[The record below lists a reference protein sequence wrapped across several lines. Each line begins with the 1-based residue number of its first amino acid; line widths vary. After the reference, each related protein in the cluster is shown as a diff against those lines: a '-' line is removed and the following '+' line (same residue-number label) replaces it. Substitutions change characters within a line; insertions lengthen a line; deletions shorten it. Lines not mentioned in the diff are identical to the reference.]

1 LPFALERAG
10 LKEAGVPKPFH
21 LAWFTNF
28 TAGSWDTTFSHGGSP
43 WDGKFYIEFA
53 QAMERAC
60 FDYMI
65 LEDTLMVS
73 EAWAGTAEMSLTQAL
88 QVPKHDPI
96 PLAAMIAAATS
107 RLGVVAT
114 MSTMAW
120 PPFMLARVSTT
131 IDHIAGGRFGWNIV
145 TSGEDA
151 AAQNFG
157 LDKLPPR
164 EMRYAMADEY
174 MELVNQLFDSWEP
187 DAVVMDRERGI
198 YADWRKV
205 HPIHFEGEF
214 FKCRGPL
221 NTVPSPQRRP
231 TFVQAGGSP
240 RGRAFAAKHADS
252 IIATAN
258 QVAGMKQYRDDV
270 RAHAVKFGRDPDNI
284 KVLFLVYPFLGE
296 TSEEA
301 MAKYRRLVTSDN
313 FVHAA
318 LASVGQITDIDFSR
332 FALDEPL
339 PRIATNGEQG
349 SLDKFAQW
357 GTKKTLRQLAS
368 ERFDSGIDLIG
379 TPDEVADRMGWAME
393 EIGGDGFLISTPFQ
407 RVSRRYINEV
417 CEGLVPALQ
426 RRGLVRE
433 TYTRSTLRETLREF

>member
-1 LPFALERAG
+1 LPKR
-10 LKEAGVPKPFH
+10 FH

-28 TAGSWDTTFSHGGSP
+28 TAGNWSETFSHGGSP
-43 WDGKFYIEFA
+43 WDGKFFVEFA

-73 EAWAGTAEMSLTQAL
+73 EAWGGTAEMSLSQAL
-88 QVPKHDPI
+88 QVPKHDPV

-107 RLGVVAT
+107 RLGIVAT
-114 MSTMAW
+114 MSTLAW

-164 EMRYAMADEY
+164 ERRYAMADEY
-174 MELVNQLFDSWEP
+174 MDLVYQLFDSWEP
-187 DAVVMDRERGI
+187 GAVVMDRERGV

-258 QVAGMKQYRDDV
+258 QVGGMKQYRDDV
-270 RAHAVKFGRDPDNI
+270 RAHAVKFGRNPDDI

-296 TSEEA
+296 TSDEA
-301 MAKYRRLVTSDN
+301 KAKYQRMVASDS
-313 FVHAA
+313 FIHAA
-318 LASVGQITDIDFSR
+318 LASVGQITDIDFSQ
-332 FALDEPL
+332 FDLDEPL
-339 PRIATNGEQG
+339 PRITTNGEQG

-357 GTKKTLRQLAS
+357 DSGKTLRQLAS
-368 ERFDSGIDLIG
+368 ERFDSGLNLI
-379 TPDEVADRMGWAME
+379 ARRMKWPTAWGRRWRRSAAT
-393 EIGGDGFLISTPFQ
+393 GF
-407 RVSRRYINEV
+407 
-417 CEGLVPALQ
+417 
-426 RRGLVRE
+426 
-433 TYTRSTLRETLREF
+433 

>member
-1 LPFALERAG
+1 LPKR
-10 LKEAGVPKPFH
+10 FH

-28 TAGSWDTTFSHGGSP
+28 TAGAWDATFTHGGSP
-43 WDGKFYIEFA
+43 WDGKFYVEFA
-53 QAMERAC
+53 QALERAC
-60 FDYMI
+60 FDYIM

-73 EAWAGTAEMSLTQAL
+73 EAYRGTAEATLKYGL
-88 QVPKHDPI
+88 QVPKHDPV

-131 IDHIAGGRFGWNIV
+131 IDHIADGRFGWNIV
-145 TSGEDA
+145 TSGEDI

-164 EMRYAMADEY
+164 ELRYAMADEY
-174 MELVNQLFDSWEP
+174 MDLVNQLFDAWEP
-187 DAVVMDRERGI
+187 DAVVMDRDRGI

-205 HPIHFEGEF
+205 HPIDFRGEF

-231 TFVQAGGSP
+231 TFIQAGGSP

-252 IIATAN
+252 VIAPGRDI
-258 QVAGMKQYRDDV
+258 QGMKEYRDDV
-270 RAHAVKFGRDPDNI
+270 RAHAAKFGRNPDDI
-284 KVLFLVYPFLGE
+284 KVLWLVYPTFGE
-296 TSEEA
+296 TTREA
-301 MAKYRRLVTSDN
+301 REAYRCLVTSSA
-313 FVHAA
+313 FVEASLAA
-318 LASVGQITDIDFSR
+318 SGTTSDIDFSQYD
-332 FALDEPL
+332 LDKPL
-339 PRIATNGEQG
+339 PGRLTTNGEQG
-349 SLDKFAQW
+349 SLDRFQQW
-357 GTKKTLRQLAS
+357 GSGKTLRQLAA
-368 ERFDSGIDLIG
+368 ERFDSALDLIG
-379 TPDEVADRMGWAME
+379 SPDDVADKMAQAVE

-407 RVSRRYINEV
+407 RTGRRFINEV

-433 TYTRSTLRETLREF
+433 AYTRSTLRETLSEFRARTGRGWS